1 MFDLLVKN
9 ANLQVGRSGIDIACA
24 KGRILAVESNID
36 GEARETID
44 ATGRLVIP
52 PFVDAHWHLDGAL
65 LHGNPHSNESGTL
78 YEGIEIWSKLKQT
91 TTVENYK
98 ERARRVLCWA
108 IANGSLH
115 VRCQTDICEPQL
127 RAVKALI
134 ELRDE
139 LKPYIDLQLVAFP
152 QDGYLRDPN
161 AIQLMKRALD
171 MGMDVVGGIP
181 DYELTVRLGNEAVR
195 QLCELADKRGL
206 LVDMH
211 IDQTTDP
218 QSRQIEALAQ
228 ECIRLKMGAR
238 ISASHCPSM
247 ANFDDY
253 YANKLIAQIAQSEMN
268 ICVQPMV
275 AATCWGAMARV
286 GELLDGGVN
295 VALGQDC
302 VMDPWYPFGKCE
314 MLDIAHM
321 AIVWGRILVEKK
333 KAMVFNSITYGGA
346 KALNLD
352 GYGIAKGNYADLV
365 VLQAPDPLEAIRIRP
380 PRLAVIRRGEV
391 IARQQAQR
399 ADLSLGSQRLATDFT
414 RDNVLS
420 TEGAQPLVQS
430 RRHLHTAEQRQQAS
444 HMRMPGILAEE

>member
-9 ANLQVGRSGIDIACA
+9 ANLQDGRTRIDIACT
-24 KGRILAVESNID
+24 KGRIVAVESNIE

-65 LHGNPHSNESGTL
+65 LHGNPYSNESGTL
-78 YEGIEIWSKLKQT
+78 YEGIDLWMKLKQT
-91 TTVENYK
+91 ASVDDYK

-115 VRCQTDICEPQL
+115 IRCQTDICDPEL
-127 RAVKALI
+127 RAVQALI

-161 AIQLMKRALD
+161 GLRLMKRALD

-181 DYELTVRLGNEAVR
+181 DYELTAPLGYEAVR
-195 QLCELADKRGL
+195 QLCEIADKRGL

-218 QSRQIEALAQ
+218 QSRQIEAITQ

-238 ISASHCPSM
+238 LSASHCPSM
-247 ANFDDY
+247 FNFNDY
-253 YANKLIAQIAQSEMN
+253 YANKLIAQIAQAEMN

-275 AATCWGAMARV
+275 AATCWGIMARV
-286 GELLDGGVN
+286 RQLLDAGVN
-295 VALGQDC
+295 VAFGQDS

-314 MLDIAHM
+314 MLDVAHM
-321 AIVWGRILVEKK
+321 AIVWGRTLVEKT
-333 KAMVFNSITYGGA
+333 KAKVFNGITYGGA
-346 KALNLD
+346 KALNID
-352 GYGIAKGNYADLV
+352 GYGIAKGSYADLV
-365 VLQAPDPLEAIRIRP
+365 VLQAPDPIEAIRIRP

-391 IARQQAQR
+391 IARQPAQR
-399 ADLSLGSQRLATDFT
+399 AEINLGGQRVAVDFT
-414 RDNVLS
+414 RDDVLRS
-420 TEGAQPLVQS
+420 EGARPHAHTHTH
-430 RRHLHTAEQRQQAS
+430 RH
-444 HMRMPGILAEE
+444 

>member
-9 ANLQVGRSGIDIACA
+9 ANLQDGRTRIDIACT
-24 KGRILAVESNID
+24 KGRIVAVESNIE

-65 LHGNPHSNESGTL
+65 LHGNPYSNESGTL
-78 YEGIEIWSKLKQT
+78 YEGIDLWMKLKQT
-91 TTVENYK
+91 ASVDDYK

-115 VRCQTDICEPQL
+115 IRCQTDICDPEL
-127 RAVKALI
+127 RAVQALI

-161 AIQLMKRALD
+161 GLRLMKRALD

-181 DYELTVRLGNEAVR
+181 DYELTAPLGYEAVR
-195 QLCELADKRGL
+195 QLCEIADKRGL

-218 QSRQIEALAQ
+218 QSRQIEAITQ

-238 ISASHCPSM
+238 LSASHCPSM
-247 ANFDDY
+247 FNFNDY
-253 YANKLIAQIAQSEMN
+253 YADKLIAQIAQAGMN

-275 AATCWGAMARV
+275 AATCWGIMARV
-286 GELLDGGVN
+286 RQLLDAGVN
-295 VALGQDC
+295 VAFGQDS

-314 MLDIAHM
+314 MLDVAHM
-321 AIVWGRILVEKK
+321 AIVWGRILVEKT
-333 KAMVFNSITYGGA
+333 KAKVFNGITYGGA
-346 KALNLD
+346 KALNID

-365 VLQAPDPLEAIRIRP
+365 VLQAPDPIEAIRIRP

-391 IARQQAQR
+391 IARQPAQR
-399 ADLSLGSQRLATDFT
+399 VEINLGGQRVTVDFT
-414 RDNVLS
+414 RDDVLRS
-420 TEGAQPLVQS
+420 EGARPHAHTHTH
-430 RRHLHTAEQRQQAS
+430 RH
-444 HMRMPGILAEE
+444 

>member
-9 ANLQVGRSGIDIACA
+9 ANLQDGRSRMDIACA
-24 KGRILAVESNID
+24 KGRIVAVEPNID
-36 GEARETID
+36 GEAREIID
-44 ATGRLVIP
+44 ATGRLAIP

-65 LHGNPHSNESGTL
+65 LHGNPYSNESGTL
-78 YEGIEIWSKLKQT
+78 YEGIDIWTKLKQT
-91 TTVENYK
+91 LTVQDYK

-115 VRCQTDICEPQL
+115 LRCQTDICEPQL
-127 RAVKALI
+127 RAVQALI

-171 MGMDVVGGIP
+171 MGMDVIGGIP
-181 DYELTVRLGNEAVR
+181 DYELTASLGNEAVKE
-195 QLCELADKRGL
+195 LCELADKRGL

-228 ECIRLKMGAR
+228 ECTRLKMGAR
-238 ISASHCPSM
+238 VSASHCPSM

-253 YANKLIAQIAQSEMN
+253 YANKLIAQIADSGMN
-268 ICVQPMV
+268 VCVQPMV
-275 AATCWGAMARV
+275 AATCWGVMARI
-286 GELLDGGVN
+286 GQLLDGGVN

-321 AIVWGRILVEKK
+321 AIVWGRILAEKNK
-333 KAMVFNSITYGGA
+333 LKVFDSITYSGA
-346 KALNLD
+346 TALNLES
-352 GYGIAKGNYADLV
+352 YGVAKGNYADLV
-365 VLQAPDPLEAIRIRP
+365 ILQAPDPIEAIRIRP

-391 IARQQAQR
+391 ISRQQAQS
-399 ADLSLGSQRLATDFT
+399 ADLKLDGQRVEIDFT
-414 RDNVLS
+414 RDDIFR
-420 TEGAQPLVQS
+420 TDGARPKVHAH
-430 RRHLHTAEQRQQAS
+430 RH
-444 HMRMPGILAEE
+444 

>member
-9 ANLQVGRSGIDIACA
+9 ANLQDGRNGIDIACA
-24 KGRILAVESNID
+24 KGRIVAVEPNIN

-44 ATGRLVIP
+44 ASGRLVIP

-65 LHGNPHSNESGTL
+65 LHGNPYTNESGTL
-78 YEGIEIWSKLKQT
+78 YEGIEIWSRLKQSL
-91 TTVENYK
+91 TVEDYK
-98 ERARRVLCWA
+98 ERARRVVCWA

-127 RAVKALI
+127 RAAQALI

-161 AIQLMKRALD
+161 AVQLMKRALD

-181 DYELTVRLGNEAVR
+181 DYELTASLGNEAVK

-228 ECIRLKMGAR
+228 ECIRLGLGAR

-253 YANKLIAQIAQSEMN
+253 YANKLIAQIAQASMN

-275 AATCWGAMARV
+275 AATCWGVMARV
-286 GELLDGGVN
+286 GQLLDGGVN

-333 KAMVFNSITYGGA
+333 KLKVFNCITYGGA
-346 KALNLD
+346 KALNVD
-352 GYGIAKGNYADLV
+352 GYGLEKGNYADLV
-365 VLQAPDPLEAIRIRP
+365 ILQAPDPIEAIRIRP
-380 PRLAVIRRGEV
+380 PRLAVIRRGKV
-391 IARQQAQR
+391 IGRQQAQK
-399 ADLSLGSQRLATDFT
+399 AELSLGSQSVALDFT
-414 RDNVLS
+414 RADLIYS
-420 TEGAQPLVQS
+420 DGARPHAHAH
-430 RRHLHTAEQRQQAS
+430 RHLHTT
-444 HMRMPGILAEE
+444 

>member
-9 ANLQVGRSGIDIACA
+9 ANLQDGRNRIDIACS
-24 KGRILAVESNID
+24 KGRIVAVESNID
-36 GEARETID
+36 GEAREIID

-65 LHGNPHSNESGTL
+65 LHGNPYSNQSGSL
-78 YEGIEIWSKLKQT
+78 YEGIDIWSKHKWT
-91 TTVENYK
+91 ATVEDYK

-115 VRCQTDICEPQL
+115 IRCQTDICDPQL
-127 RAVKALI
+127 RAAQALI

-161 AIQLMKRALD
+161 GLELMKRALD

-181 DYELTVRLGNEAVR
+181 DYELTAPLGYEAVR

-218 QSRQIEALAQ
+218 QSRQIEAIAL
-228 ECIRLKMGAR
+228 ECVRLKMGAR

-253 YANKLIAQIAQSEMN
+253 YADKLITQLAQAGIN

-275 AATCWGAMARV
+275 AATCWGVMARV
-286 GELLDGGVN
+286 GQLLDGGVN
-295 VALGQDC
+295 VAFGQDS

-321 AIVWGRILVEKK
+321 AIVWGRVLPEKK
-333 KAMVFNSITYGGA
+333 MALVFNGITYGGA

-352 GYGIAKGNYADLV
+352 GYGIVKGNYADLV
-365 VLQAPDPLEAIRIRP
+365 VLQAPNPIEAIRIRP
-380 PRLAVIRRGEV
+380 PRLAVVRRGEV
-391 IARQQAQR
+391 IAKQQAQR
-399 ADLSLGSQRLATDFT
+399 AELSLGSRRVAVDFT
-414 RDNVLS
+414 RDDLLR
-420 TEGAQPLVQS
+420 TGRP
-430 RRHLHTAEQRQQAS
+430 RHVHAHQHQVE
-444 HMRMPGILAEE
+444 

>member
-9 ANLQVGRSGIDIACA
+9 ATLQDGRSRIDIACS
-24 KGRILAVESNID
+24 KSRIVAVEPNVN
-36 GEARETID
+36 GQAREVID

-65 LHGNPHSNESGTL
+65 LHGNPYSNESGTL
-78 YEGIEIWSKLKQT
+78 YEGIDIWSKLKHT
-91 TTVENYK
+91 ASVDDYK

-115 VRCQTDICEPQL
+115 IRCQTDICDPQL
-127 RAVKALI
+127 RAVQALI
-134 ELRDE
+134 EIRDE
-139 LKPYIDLQLVAFP
+139 LKPYVDLQLVAFP

-161 AIQLMKRALD
+161 GLKLMKRALD

-181 DYELTVRLGNEAVR
+181 DYELTASLGYEAVK

-218 QSRQIEALAQ
+218 QSRQIEAIAQ

-247 ANFDDY
+247 ANYDDY
-253 YANKLIAQIAQSEMN
+253 YADKLIAQLALAEMN

-275 AATCWGAMARV
+275 AATCWGVMARV
-286 GELLDGGVN
+286 GQLLDGGVN
-295 VALGQDC
+295 VAFGQDS

-321 AIVWGRILVEKK
+321 AIVWGRILTEKK
-333 KAMVFNSITYGGA
+333 KALVFNGITYGGA
-346 KALNLD
+346 KALSLD

-365 VLQAPDPLEAIRIRP
+365 VLQAPDPIEAIRIRP
-380 PRLAVIRRGEV
+380 PRLAVVRRGEA
-391 IARQQAQR
+391 IARQKVQR
-399 ADLSLGSQRLATDFT
+399 AELTLGDQRVAVDFT
-414 RDNVLS
+414 RDDLLRN
-420 TEGAQPLVQS
+420 EGA
-430 RRHLHTAEQRQQAS
+430 RRGHAHQ
-444 HMRMPGILAEE
+444 H